1 MAEETETKIKT
12 EKKENTENTEKKENK
27 EKINK
32 KIKKEKKGKKIIHE
46 IENTLV
52 RQIGKYVTPFLQNT
66 IGIYYGWLH
75 LFIMISSGTI
85 LLFDNN
91 IYHLIILLNIVFLDC
106 ISCVFIH
113 DCPLS
118 PLEHKYL
125 SSCLIDWEPFLFNK
139 LNILYK
145 CNHRYEITLE
155 FLTNM
160 LALIYGKINF
170 LILMKLFKFNINV
183 TNN

>member
-1 MAEETETKIKT
+1 M
-12 EKKENTENTEKKENK
+12 
-27 EKINK
+27 
-32 KIKKEKKGKKIIHE
+32 
-46 IENTLV
+46 
-52 RQIGKYVTPFLQNT
+52 GKYATPFLKNT

-75 LFIMISSGTI
+75 LFIMISSGII
-85 LLFDNN
+85 LLFNNN

-113 DCPLS
+113 DCPLT
-118 PLEHKYL
+118 PLENKYL
-125 SSCLIDWEPFLFNK
+125 RSSLIDWEPFLFSK
-139 LNILYK
+139 MNILYK

-160 LALIYGKINF
+160 LALIYGKINL

-183 TNN
+183 

>member
-1 MAEETETKIKT
+1 MVEQNET
-12 EKKENTENTEKKENK
+12 NK
-27 EKINK
+27 EKNTTYE
-32 KIKKEKKGKKIIHE
+32 IKKNRKEVNNELKKKNRKVKKIIHE

-52 RQIGKYVTPFLQNT
+52 RKVGKYVTPFLKT
-66 IGIYYGWLH
+66 MIGAYYGWLH

-91 IYHLIILLNIVFLDC
+91 IYHLIILLNIVFIDC

-113 DCPLS
+113 DCPLT
-118 PLEHKYL
+118 PLENKYL
-125 SSCLIDWEPFLFNK
+125 TSCLIDWESFLFSK
-139 LNILYK
+139 MNILYK

-160 LALIYGKINF
+160 LALIYGKINM
-170 LILMKLFKFNINV
+170 LILMKLFKFSINL
-183 TNN
+183 

>member
-1 MAEETETKIKT
+1 MPL
-12 EKKENTENTEKKENK
+12 ENK
-27 EKINK
+27 NKNKNKNEIDQNTKKK
-32 KIKKEKKGKKIIHE
+32 KIKHKKKQEKQQKRIKEV
-46 IENTLV
+46 ENTLV
-52 RQIGKYVTPFLQNT
+52 RQVGKYITPFLKNT

-75 LFIMISSGTI
+75 LFIMISSGII
-85 LLFDNN
+85 LLFNNN

-113 DCPLS
+113 DCPLT
-118 PLEHKYL
+118 PLENKYL
-125 SSCLIDWEPFLFNK
+125 RSSLIDWEPFLFSK
-139 LNILYK
+139 MNILYK

-160 LALIYGKINF
+160 LALIYGKINL

-183 TNN
+183 

>member
-1 MAEETETKIKT
+1 MLEEKETKI
-12 EKKENTENTEKKENK
+12 KKENTE
-27 EKINK
+27 KINK
-32 KIKKEKKGKKIIHE
+32 KVKNAKKIIHE

-52 RQIGKYVTPFLQNT
+52 RKIGQYVTPFLKNT
-66 IGIYYGWLH
+66 IGAYYGWLH

-118 PLEHKYL
+118 PLENKYL